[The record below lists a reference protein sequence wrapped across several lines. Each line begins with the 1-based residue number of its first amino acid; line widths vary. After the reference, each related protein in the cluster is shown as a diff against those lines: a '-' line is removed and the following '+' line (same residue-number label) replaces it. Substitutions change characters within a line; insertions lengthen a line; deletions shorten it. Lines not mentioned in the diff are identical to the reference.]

1 MSKLGAFL
9 ALIGFAAALLTEAVF
24 GLTGLFTHSIRVY
37 PVECEGEVVFGTF
50 CDGKLT
56 EPLNPSTFRA
66 FPERQTVVEWSDDG
80 TTEFKRCT
88 VRDFRNWQCTNSTG
102 RGLLIQKTL
111 RDGRLT
117 VSRYDSDMSP
127 KTNVNSWD
135 LVYVSVWDWLRLDL
149 EYEMKRQV
157 S

>member
-24 GLTGLFTHSIRVY
+24 GLTGLFTHSIGVY

-50 CDGKLT
+50 CDGELKQ
-56 EPLNPSTFRA
+56 PLNPSTFRA
-66 FPERQTVVEWSDDG
+66 FPDRQTVIEWSDDG

-88 VRDFRNWQCTNSTG
+88 IKDFRNWQCTILTG

-111 RDGRLT
+111 HDGRLT

-127 KTNVNSWD
+127 RTNVNSWD